1 MASELRRVRT
11 FLDLIGGR
19 IGPRCVLWFV
29 PMRTCTAY
37 IHAFQR
43 PVSTGTSTWA
53 SAAGMRVEAA
63 LRNIDLP
70 RGT

>member
-1 MASELRRVRT
+1 MCTL
-11 FLDLIGGR
+11 
-19 IGPRCVLWFV
+19 FV

-37 IHAFQR
+37 NHAFQR

-63 LRNIDLP
+63 ALRNIDLP
-70 RGT
+70 RGY

>member
-1 MASELRRVRT
+1 
-11 FLDLIGGR
+11 
-19 IGPRCVLWFV
+19 
-29 PMRTCTAY
+29 MRTCTAY

-70 RGT
+70 RGY

>member
-1 MASELRRVRT
+1 MCT
-11 FLDLIGGR
+11 FN
-19 IGPRCVLWFV
+19 CE
-29 PMRTCTAY
+29 MRSCTAY

-43 PVSTGTSTWA
+43 PVFSTGTSKWA